1 MKTFSTEQ
9 LWDSDRCEKIVEAAQ
24 RNNPHTAA
32 VEHGGVTGEQPEIR
46 SASRY
51 HVDSVDVIHPLW
63 QLVQRHNEEWGF
75 DIEILPHAEV
85 IRYQPGDFYK
95 PHTDWGGSYVN
106 RKLTATIQLSDPG
119 KYTGGGVLLYDG
131 PERWEV
137 EQNQGLATLFPSW
150 TLHSVDPLLTGERWA
165 LVAWALGPKFR

>member
-1 MKTFSTEQ
+1 MKTFLTEQ
-9 LWDSDRCEKIVEAAQ
+9 LLDSDRCEEIKSVALQGKA
-24 RNNPHTAA
+24 HTAA
-32 VEHGGVTGEQPEIR
+32 VEHGGVTGEQSDIR

-51 HVDSVDVIHPLW
+51 YVDSMDVIHPLW
-63 QLVQRHNEEWGF
+63 QLIQRRNDEWGF

-106 RKLTATIQLSDPG
+106 RKVTAIIQLSDPG
-119 KYTGGGVLLYDG
+119 EYTGGEVFLYDG

-137 EQNQGLATLFPSW
+137 EKDQGLATLFPSW